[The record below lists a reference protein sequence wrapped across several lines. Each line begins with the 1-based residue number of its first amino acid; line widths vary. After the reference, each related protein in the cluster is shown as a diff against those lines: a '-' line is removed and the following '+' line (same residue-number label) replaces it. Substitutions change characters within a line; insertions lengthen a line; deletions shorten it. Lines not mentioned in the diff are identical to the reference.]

1 MARYGLFIDLSRCIG
16 CCSCVVACKNYH
28 GIPAGEDGRIKILDR
43 ITGEYPEVE
52 RWTFPLMCMQCEYPP
67 CVSVCRYNASHKT
80 DNGIITVDHDK
91 CIGCELCTLACPYGV
106 RVMRG
111 EENVADSCD
120 LCLDRVIAGEDPY
133 CVQACPTG
141 AMVFGDLDDPE
152 SEVSRSIRR
161 ENASPIMEKYRTKPK
176 ILYANMN
183 KRDLLEKG
191 IGGHPFGNNQSTCPQ
206 HL

>member
-1 MARYGLFIDLSRCIG
+1 
-16 CCSCVVACKNYH
+16 
-28 GIPAGEDGRIKILDR
+28 
-43 ITGEYPEVE
+43 
-52 RWTFPLMCMQCEYPP
+52 
-67 CVSVCRYNASHKT
+67 
-80 DNGIITVDHDK
+80 
-91 CIGCELCTLACPYGV
+91 
-106 RVMRG
+106 MRG

-152 SEVSRSIRR
+152 SELSRSIRR

-191 IGGHPFGNNQSTCPQ
+191 IGGHPFGNN
-206 HL
+206 

>member
-1 MARYGLFIDLSRCIG
+1 LARYGLFIDLTRCIG
-16 CCSCVVACKNYH
+16 CYSCVVACKNYH

-43 ITGEYPEVE
+43 MTGEYPDVE

-67 CVSVCRYNASHKT
+67 CVSVCRYNASYKT
-80 DNGIITVDHDK
+80 DNGIVTVDHKK
-91 CIGCELCTLACPYGV
+91 CVGCGLCTLACPYGV
-106 RVMRG
+106 RVMRR

-120 LCLDRVIAGEDPY
+120 LCLERVIAGEEPY

-161 ENASPIMEKYRTKPK
+161 ENACPIKEKYRTKPK
-176 ILYANMN
+176 VLYANMK
-183 KRDLLEKG
+183 KRDLLEEG
-191 IGGHPFGNNQSTCPQ
+191 IGGHPFVKK
-206 HL
+206 